1 MEFIIILIILAV
13 IGAKKN
19 KTKDGVSNVPSL
31 TKRIVQGQVVYRDG
45 VLPIT
50 VLGTVHE
57 APQTLVVS
65 WKDGFVHIHEDEVE
79 LSDCS
84 RPEPKEDSGYNR
96 LIHSHSLN

>member
-79 LSDCS
+79 LSDGNQHK
-84 RPEPKEDSGYNR
+84 PENSSGYNR
-96 LIHSHSLN
+96 LVNDYSLN